1 MLICFSYRPGNMY
14 RKAVTRMEVESAV
27 PLSLV
32 YKKKRT
38 NVCKEKVLDTHR
50 LFVYDNTG
58 DGDHR
63 QE

>member
-1 MLICFSYRPGNMY
+1 MY